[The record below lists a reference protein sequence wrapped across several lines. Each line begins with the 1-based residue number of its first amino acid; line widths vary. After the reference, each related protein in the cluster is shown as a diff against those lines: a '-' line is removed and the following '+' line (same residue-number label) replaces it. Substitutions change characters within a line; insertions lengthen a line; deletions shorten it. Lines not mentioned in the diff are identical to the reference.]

1 MILVCFGVFSPF
13 SSIFPELLD
22 VSIYGGVSELVF
34 KGGVLCL
41 YRKRYVWPY
50 LRGGVYSIGRKR
62 NETLNEAGINCLI
75 VGCCSN

>member
-34 KGGVLCL
+34 KGGFCAC
-41 YRKRYVWPY
+41 
-50 LRGGVYSIGRKR
+50 IGRDMY
-62 NETLNEAGINCLI
+62 GPI
-75 VGCCSN
+75 